1 MDVFQSVTAARLVLI
16 LGILNLVLIIL
27 IYFSCRCLP
36 GSRIGGKLK
45 KYPLYQRFFGKHC
58 YLWALFWPSVVIHAF
73 FAIMLLRWPS

>member
-1 MDVFQSVTAARLVLI
+1 MDVFQSVTAARLVFV
-16 LGILNLVLIIL
+16 LGILNFVLMVL

-45 KYPLYQRFFGKHC
+45 KYPLYQRLFGKHC
-58 YLWALFWPSVVIHAF
+58 YLWALFWPSVVVHAF